1 MKRLQ
6 EVLTVRKGRYRAFFN
21 GEDLGKPA
29 SPPEIRAKY
38 DAVNATVHDEN
49 NFSIQL
55 EGEPEIY
62 ARITLKLYDVSK
74 ALRMLSEMPQQPGEL
89 QLKNGY
95 LQTAEVLNFPVSR
108 LLPEWE
114 FEPSFTGDHLI
125 TVRFFARADET
136 GKLFYF
142 FS

>member
-6 EVLTVRKGRYRAFFN
+6 EILTVRKGRYRAFFN

-49 NFSIQL
+49 NFSSQL

-62 ARITLKLYDVSK
+62 ARITLKLYDVAK
-74 ALRMLSEMPQQPGEL
+74 VLRMLSQVPLQSGEL
-89 QLKNGY
+89 QLKNGD
-95 LQTAEVLNFPVSR
+95 LQTAEVLSFPVSR

-125 TVRFFARADET
+125 TVRFLAKAD
-136 GKLFYF
+136 GQGQLFRF
-142 FS
+142 FG